1 MAVRVEV
8 PYEKAILC
16 KHPLKETFD
25 YFANVEKS
33 VPANFPGV
41 EAFESLGKDTYRWV
55 FESVGYK
62 GYELQIKLVTR
73 FTKTPDESIEVT
85 PVSEPGTSLFTGS
98 WRFTPEGANTR
109 MTFKAKFEIE
119 LPVPGFLK
127 AVAAPLAQS
136 ELTKLFDRYIA
147 RVEKNFG

>member
-8 PYEKAILC
+8 LYDKVFSS
-16 KHPLKETFD
+16 KHSLAKTYD
-25 YFANVEKS
+25 YFADVEKA

-41 EAFESLGKDTYRWV
+41 EGFTSIGPDTFRWEFEK
-55 FESVGYK
+55 VGYS

-73 FTKTPDESIEVT
+73 FQKTPPSRVDVIAV
-85 PVSEPGTSLFTGS
+85 PEPGACSFNGGWTFTSEGS
-98 WRFTPEGANTR
+98 GTR
-109 MTFKAKFEIE
+109 IQFKAKFEIE
-119 LPVPGFLK
+119 IPVPGFLK
-127 AVAAPLAQS
+127 GMATPLAQK